1 MGISSVNN
9 NQMAFTGTVN
19 KNMGTVNKNMGNGE
33 AKKPS
38 KAKIAAGT
46 AVVAGTVV
54 LGAGLASGKVK
65 PADIQA
71 FIQKAGGN
79 ILNAVKHPKTTIQ
92 NLPNKLWGLT
102 VDTIGNGAVA
112 ALKVKNAVVD
122 KAQLALE
129 YVKIIGSSIMDVFG
143 KK

>member
-1 MGISSVNN
+1 M
-9 NQMAFTGTVN
+9 
-19 KNMGTVNKNMGNGE
+19 
-33 AKKPS
+33 
-38 KAKIAAGT
+38 
-46 AVVAGTVV
+46 
-54 LGAGLASGKVK
+54 
-65 PADIQA
+65 
-71 FIQKAGGN
+71 
-79 ILNAVKHPKTTIQ
+79 KHPKATIQ

>member
-1 MGISSVNN
+1 MCSSD
-9 NQMAFTGTVN
+9 
-19 KNMGTVNKNMGNGE
+19 
-33 AKKPS
+33 
-38 KAKIAAGT
+38 
-46 AVVAGTVV
+46 
-54 LGAGLASGKVK
+54 L
-65 PADIQA
+65 
-71 FIQKAGGN
+71 
-79 ILNAVKHPKTTIQ
+79 
-92 NLPNKLWGLT
+92 LT